1 MTADVR
7 DPGELDAQPSAWI
20 RTELAS
26 VSFGGERLTKRAFKL
41 VECLAAQPQHSI
53 PHAMGTWS
61 NTKAAYRFLRN
72 PNVTPVRIPEPHRAS
87 TSARIASERV
97 VLAVQDTTEL
107 NYTHLPATEGLGTI
121 GSSKKLRGMLVH
133 TTMAFTPERVPL
145 GVLAQQTWIRPP
157 EEFGTKLKRKEA
169 PIQEKESFKWI
180 LSLEDTEALQA
191 LHPDVRCISVG
202 DREADIYE
210 LLVRGLKCKSGLIVR
225 ASCDRLLDDEEKR
238 LWPYMAALPAATML
252 EMQIP
257 QKESKKLRP
266 ASVELRFG
274 CVTLRPPKRLKGAY
288 GPIEVRA
295 VYLHEPK
302 APEGSEPLSWMLLT
316 TLQVNDATDAMTIV
330 DYYSVRWSIE
340 LFHRILKSG
349 CRIEKR
355 QLQSAEALR
364 NLLAIDS
371 IVAWRIHLLTM
382 LGRRMPDLPCDVVF
396 EEHEWKALYCYVHHT
411 RTPPARPPSLNEA
424 ILLVARVGG
433 FLGRKGD
440 GRPGMTVLWR
450 GLQGLT
456 WITGAWLTFGPE
468 AQLPSETESP

>member
-1 MTADVR
+1 M
-7 DPGELDAQPSAWI
+7 GAW
-20 RTELAS
+20 S
-26 VSFGGERLTKRAFKL
+26 D
-41 VECLAAQPQHSI
+41 
-53 PHAMGTWS
+53 
-61 NTKAAYRFLRN
+61 TKAAYRFLRN
-72 PNVTPVRIPEPHRAS
+72 RNVTADKILESHRAS
-87 TSARIASERV
+87 TCARLASEPV

-107 NYTHLPATEGLGTI
+107 NYTHLPAAKGLGTI

-133 TTMAFTPERVPL
+133 TTLAFTPERVPL

-157 EEFGTKLKRKEA
+157 EEFGTRLTRKEG
-169 PIQEKESFKWI
+169 PIEQKESFKWI
-180 LSLEDTEALQA
+180 LSLEETETLQA
-191 LHPDVRCISVG
+191 LHPHVRCISVG
-202 DREADIYE
+202 DREADMYE
-210 LLVRGLKCKSGLIVR
+210 FFVRGLKCKSGVIVR
-225 ASCDRLLDDEEKR
+225 ASCDRLLADDEKH
-238 LWPYMAALPAATML
+238 LWPYMAALPAAATL

-266 ASVELRFG
+266 ATVELRFG
-274 CVTLRPPKRLKGAY
+274 CVTLRPPKRLKGTY

-316 TLQVNDATDAMTIV
+316 TLEVNDEFEALMIV

-382 LGRRMPDLPCDVVF
+382 LGRTMPDLPCDVVF

-411 RTPPARPPSLNEA
+411 RTPPEKPPSLNEA
-424 ILLVARVGG
+424 TMLVARVGG

-440 GRPGMTVLWR
+440 RRPGMTVLWR

-456 WITGAWLTFGPE
+456 WLSGAWLTFGPE
-468 AQLPSETESP
+468 AQLPAEGQSP